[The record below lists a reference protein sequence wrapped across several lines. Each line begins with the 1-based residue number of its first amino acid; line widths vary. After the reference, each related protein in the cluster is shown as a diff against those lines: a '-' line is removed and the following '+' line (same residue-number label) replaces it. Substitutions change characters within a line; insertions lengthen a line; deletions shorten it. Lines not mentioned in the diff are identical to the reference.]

1 MKCPHCKSTNIGKI
15 GKKMYFCRD
24 CACEFK
30 VEKWGALVYE
40 YDVDGSVLKKYK
52 VCVNLL

>member
-1 MKCPHCKSTNIGKI
+1 MRCPHCKSTNIGKI

-24 CACEFK
+24 CTCEFK

-40 YDVDGSVLKKYK
+40 YDVDGSVSKKYK
-52 VCVNLL
+52 VCVNWL